1 MADPPLLADH
11 KIQDYIDGRLNERD
25 QAAVAAYLLVHPDV
39 AADVEMLRRQNEALR
54 GIGHEIL
61 EEPVPARLR
70 TVLSRHVE
78 QPAEVVALRGGKGP
92 RSFRFL
98 EAAAAI
104 LLFCAGGAFG
114 WFLHDRLSFP
124 PGAQDL
130 IASNAADLY
139 RFYGGEYDYPVDFPP
154 DRTAELASWIK
165 RSFDREI
172 APPDLAPLS
181 YEYRGGEML
190 RVSGASI
197 GFFQFE
203 SPEGARLAVVFWP
216 GEQPPTSL
224 QRIGRQQN
232 VAARYWLGNGISFA
246 VISDASNPDLEPAA
260 EAVFSFYGGGLASN
274 EP

>member
-1 MADPPLLADH
+1 MLADH
-11 KIQDYIDGRLNERD
+11 KIQDYIDGRLSERD

-39 AADVEMLRRQNEALR
+39 AAEIEMLRRQNEALR
-54 GIGHEIL
+54 GIGQEIL

-70 TVLSRHVE
+70 TVLYRHVDDR
-78 QPAEVVALRGGKGP
+78 AEVVDLRGGKSP

-114 WFLHDRLSFP
+114 WFLHDRLAFP
-124 PGAQDL
+124 PGGQDM
-130 IASNAADLY
+130 IASNVADLY
-139 RFYGGEYDYPVDFPP
+139 RFYGGEHDYPVDFPP
-154 DRTAELASWIK
+154 DRTAELASWIE
-165 RSFDREI
+165 RSFDRAI
-172 APPDLAPLS
+172 LPPDLADLS
-181 YEYRGGEML
+181 YEYRGGEVL
-190 RVSGASI
+190 PVSGASI

-216 GEQPPTSL
+216 GDQPPTRL

-246 VISDASNPDLEPAA
+246 VMSDESNPDLEHAA
-260 EAVFSFYGGGLASN
+260 EAVFSFYGGGLAASR
-274 EP
+274 P